1 MWESLET
8 LIEAAEQG
16 DANAQFNLGAF
27 YLEGIVVK
35 QDYVKAFEW
44 FKKAAEQGCVPA
56 QFNLSECFARGE
68 GVEIDSEKAAEWY
81 RKADEQN
88 HKLVVDL
95 QKKAPAI
102 RFYNSIKNNNTEEV
116 LKIINSGVNL
126 NLSLDIPSEYTPLM
140 VAAQLSYEP
149 EINDATEYTPLMVAA
164 QYDSKEVAE
173 LLIEHGAEVNLEPI
187 VLDDGRQFFP
197 LSAAAVWN
205 SKNVAELLINH
216 GAWLDAWD
224 ALDRDDYDIY
234 EFLRPIDFAMINNSK
249 DVVEVF
255 LNHGYEFD
263 SVNFYKE
270 VEDGYYEDY
279 EDPIS
284 YAEKHNFTEI
294 AELLKKHFKKS

>member
-1 MWESLET
+1 MWESVET

-16 DANAQFNLGAF
+16 DANAQFDLGAF
-27 YLEGIVVK
+27 YSEGIVVK

-44 FKKAAEQGCVPA
+44 FKKAAEQGCVRA
-56 QFNLSECFARGE
+56 QFYLSECFARGE

-81 RKADEQN
+81 RKADEQD

-95 QKKAPAI
+95 QKEAPAI

-126 NLSLDIPSEYTPLM
+126 NLSLDFSPGYTPLM
-140 VAAQLSYEP
+140 VQLESYGHV
-149 EINDATEYTPLMVAA
+149 ASEYTPLMVAA

-187 VLDDGRQFFP
+187 DLDDGRQFFP
-197 LSAAAVWN
+197 LSAAAIWN

-216 GAWLDAWD
+216 GAWLDSDD
-224 ALDRDDYDIY
+224 ASDRDGYDIY

-255 LNHGYEFD
+255 LNHGYKFD
-263 SVNFYKE
+263 SVNFYE
-270 VEDGYYEDY
+270 EDEDGSYGGYN
-279 EDPIS
+279 DPIA
-284 YAEKHNFTEI
+284 YAEEHNFTEL
-294 AELLKKHFKKS
+294 AELLKKRLKKS

>member
-16 DANAQFNLGAF
+16 DANAQTELANRYRDGN
-27 YLEGIVVK
+27 GIDR
-35 QDYVKAFEW
+35 DYK
-44 FKKAAEQGCVPA
+44 
-56 QFNLSECFARGE
+56 
-68 GVEIDSEKAAEWY
+68 KAAEWY
-81 RKADEQN
+81 KKAAEWYKKADEQD
-88 HKLVVDL
+88 HERVVDL

-140 VAAQLSYEP
+140 VAAQ
-149 EINDATEYTPLMVAA
+149 
-164 QYDSKEVAE
+164 YDSKEVAE

-187 VLDDGRQFFP
+187 VMDDGRQFFP

-216 GAWLDAWD
+216 GAWLDADD
-224 ALDRDDYDIY
+224 ASDRDGYNID

-255 LNHGYEFD
+255 LNHGYEFNT
-263 SVNFYKE
+263 VFFYKE
-270 VEDGYYEDY
+270 VEEGFDDDY

-284 YAEKHNFTEI
+284 YAEKHNFTEL

>member
-1 MWESLET
+1 M
-8 LIEAAEQG
+8 
-16 DANAQFNLGAF
+16 
-27 YLEGIVVK
+27 
-35 QDYVKAFEW
+35 
-44 FKKAAEQGCVPA
+44 
-56 QFNLSECFARGE
+56 
-68 GVEIDSEKAAEWY
+68 
-81 RKADEQN
+81 
-88 HKLVVDL
+88 VDL
-95 QKKAPAI
+95 QKEAPAI

-126 NLSLDIPSEYTPLM
+126 NLSLDIPS
-140 VAAQLSYEP
+140 
-149 EINDATEYTPLMVAA
+149 EYTPLMVAA

-224 ALDRDDYDIY
+224 ALDRDDYDID

-263 SVNFYKE
+263 SVNFYT
-270 VEDGYYEDY
+270 EDGYDADC

-284 YAEKHNFTEI
+284 YAEEHNFTEL
-294 AELLKKHFKKS
+294 AELLKKRLKKS